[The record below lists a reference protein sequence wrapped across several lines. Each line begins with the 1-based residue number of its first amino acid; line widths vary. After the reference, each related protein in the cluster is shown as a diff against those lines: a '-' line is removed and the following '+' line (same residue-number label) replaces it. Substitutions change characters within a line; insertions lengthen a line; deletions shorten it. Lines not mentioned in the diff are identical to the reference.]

1 MDQDKIS
8 KLYTQLRKES
18 QRGGGMPIALRHL
31 ESIIRMSEAHA
42 RMHLREYVNEADVDL
57 AISMMLESFFQSQK
71 QTVRGP
77 LETKFRSYLQV
88 GSDTTELLVH
98 LLDKILKD
106 EVEFRRLSNNEDDRA
121 IEIDAPE
128 FERRAREY
136 SVAEFQGFYGS
147 DAFLENYQYDEG
159 TRLIHY
165 VPISA

>member
-1 MDQDKIS
+1 
-8 KLYTQLRKES
+8 
-18 QRGGGMPIALRHL
+18 MPIALRHL

-77 LETKFRSYLQV
+77 LETKFRAYLQY

-98 LLDKILKD
+98 LLDRILKD
-106 EVEFRRLSNNEDDRA
+106 EIEFRRLTNSSSDHG

-136 SVAEFQGFYGS
+136 AVAEFDRFYSS
-147 DAFLENYQYDEG
+147 DAFRENYSYDEER
-159 TRLIHY
+159 RLINY
-165 VPISA
+165 VPIAA

>member
-1 MDQDKIS
+1 MPPPPVGAPDCLVDELPVWLPLGDS
-8 KLYTQLRKES
+8 GSPAEGDVPES
-18 QRGGGMPIALRHL
+18 QA
-31 ESIIRMSEAHA
+31 IRDFGPSPHSAA
-42 RMHLREYVNEADVDL
+42 GKFVD
-57 AISMMLESFFQSQK
+57 
-71 QTVRGP
+71 
-77 LETKFRSYLQV
+77 
-88 GSDTTELLVH
+88 
-98 LLDKILKD
+98 D